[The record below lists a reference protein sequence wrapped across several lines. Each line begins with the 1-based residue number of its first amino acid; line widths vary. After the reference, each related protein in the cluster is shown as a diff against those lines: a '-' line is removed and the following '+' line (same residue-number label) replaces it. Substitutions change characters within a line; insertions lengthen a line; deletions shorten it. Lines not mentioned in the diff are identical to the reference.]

1 MKIIKADKEDNFY
14 ESLEK
19 GRNHWAYEAEGL
31 KLEVADLIEKMMK
44 EQGIN
49 RSTFAEIV
57 GVSPAYIT
65 KALRGYANLTLDT
78 LAKFGFALGHR
89 FRIKQ
94 VPLDFRA
101 TIFSVIREKDAIDMP
116 KAQINSKQYKPD
128 DDKETWR
135 QTYDLAPTG

>member
-1 MKIIKADKEDNFY
+1 M
-14 ESLEK
+14 
-19 GRNHWAYEAEGL
+19 
-31 KLEVADLIEKMMK
+31 ADLIEEVMK

-49 RSTFAEIV
+49 RSTLAEIV

-65 KALRGYANLTLDT
+65 KALRGYANFTLDT

-101 TIFSVIREKDAIDMP
+101 MAEEVKSPEKP
-116 KAQINSKQYKPD
+116 KPARKKKYIQKKQTK
-128 DDKETWR
+128 
-135 QTYDLAPTG
+135 